1 MTRIVFAHGLEG
13 SPDGTKATYLRDKL
27 GAVTPWLGEFNL
39 DDQVGALEKEIPQG
53 SDAVVVGSSLGGL
66 AALGFAV
73 RHSDRI
79 RHLVLLAPAVGMH
92 RYASVSPEVEQKR
105 PGLFEQSKKFGALS
119 VPPSIRTTVI
129 HGLNDEVIARQ
140 DVIDLVERSPSAT
153 LLLVHDDHTLSSS
166 RELILHVV
174 ERAMSGKLVV

>member
-39 DDQVGALEKEIPQG
+39 EEQVGALEKEIPKG
-53 SDAVVVGSSLGGL
+53 SDALLVGSSLGGL

-73 RHSDRI
+73 RHPGRI

-92 RYASVSPEVEQKR
+92 RYASVDTEVEQKR
-105 PGLFEQSKKFGALS
+105 PGLFEQSRKFGALS

-129 HGLNDEVIARQ
+129 HGLQDDVIHKDDVIA
-140 DVIDLVERSPSAT
+140 LVERSPSAT
-153 LLLVHDDHTLSSS
+153 LLLVHDDHTLSQS
-166 RELILHVV
+166 RELILNVV
-174 ERAMSGKLVV
+174 ERAARG